1 MSEATDHYE
10 RLLAEHYSWMFG
22 VSTAWKAAEQ
32 RELLTHLNVSAGEL
46 AVDLG
51 AGCGFQSLAL
61 ADLGFKRVLAI
72 DTSAKLLDELQR
84 RRGERP
90 IEAIRNDMLRLA
102 EHVAPATADTVVC
115 MGDTV
120 THLPEREQVP
130 QLFSEVFR
138 ALRPGGQFVLTYRDL
153 SVELHGVDRFLP
165 VRSTPDKIMACF
177 LEYRP
182 DAVMVHDLLHIRD
195 GDTWK
200 FLKSSYPK
208 LRLAVDDIRRDL
220 EEQGFRIYAQET
232 ARGMSV
238 LAAHRP

>member
-32 RELLTHLNVSAGEL
+32 REILTHLNVIPGEL

-51 AGCGFQSLAL
+51 AGSGFQSLAL

-72 DTSAKLLDELQR
+72 DTSARLLDELQR

-90 IEAIRNDMLRLA
+90 IEAIRNDMMRMS
-102 EHVAPATADTVVC
+102 EHVAPGTADTVVC

-120 THLPEREQVP
+120 THLPAREQVP
-130 QLFSEVFR
+130 QLFSDVFR

-153 SVELHGVDRFLP
+153 SVELHGVERFIP
-165 VRSTPDKIMACF
+165 VRSTPDKIMTCF

-182 DAVMVHDLLHIRD
+182 DVVTVHDLLHIRD
-195 GDTWK
+195 GETWK
-200 FLKSSYPK
+200 LLKSSYPK
-208 LRLAVDDIRRDL
+208 LRLSVDDIRGDL
-220 EEQGFRIYAQET
+220 EEQGFKIYAQET
-232 ARGMSV
+232 VRGMSV
-238 LAAHRP
+238 LAAHAP

>member
-22 VSTAWKAAEQ
+22 VSTAYKAAEQ
-32 RELLTHLNVSAGEL
+32 RELLTHLNVTPGEL

-51 AGCGFQSLAL
+51 AGTGFQSLAL

-90 IEAIRNDMLRLA
+90 INAIRDDMMRMS
-102 EHVAPATADTVVC
+102 EHVALGTADTVVC

-130 QLFSEVFR
+130 RLFSDVFR

-153 SVELHGVDRFLP
+153 SVELHGVERFIP
-165 VRSTPDKIMACF
+165 VRSTPDKIMTCF

-182 DAVMVHDLLHIRD
+182 DVVIVHDLLHIRD
-195 GDTWK
+195 GETWK

-208 LRLAVDDIRRDL
+208 LRISVDDMRRDL
-220 EEQGFRIYAQET
+220 EEQGFKVYAQET
-232 ARGMSV
+232 VRGLSA
-238 LAAHRP
+238 LAAHKP